1 MTNSL
6 PKTVD
11 QKPVVL
17 KVERDLVSSHSAE
30 LRDQLR
36 TLINQGARAVELDF
50 SQVRMVDSAGLG
62 MIIAAHNS
70 LKKVEGELT
79 VTACSADILE
89 LFRSMRIH
97 QHMRVEGAGVAS
109 A

>member
-1 MTNSL
+1 MTNVQ
-6 PKTVD
+6 PQNVNKT
-11 QKPVVL
+11 PVIL

-30 LRDQLR
+30 LRDHLR
-36 TLINQGARAVELDF
+36 SLIGQGTRSVVLDF
-50 SQVRMVDSAGLG
+50 SHVRMVDSAGLG
-62 MIIAAHNS
+62 MLIAAHNS
-70 LKKVEGELT
+70 LKKVEGELA
-79 VTACSADILE
+79 VTECSAEILE

>member
-6 PKTVD
+6 PHNVD
-11 QKPVVL
+11 QTPILL
-17 KVERDLVSSHSAE
+17 KVERDLVASHSAE

-36 TLINQGARAVELDF
+36 TLISQGARSVVLDF

-62 MIIAAHNS
+62 MLIAAHNS
-70 LKKVEGELT
+70 LKKVEGELA
-79 VTACSADILE
+79 VTECSGEILE
-89 LFRSMRIH
+89 LFRTMRIH

>member
-6 PKTVD
+6 PKTLD
-11 QKPVVL
+11 QTPVVI
-17 KVERDLVSSHSAE
+17 KVERDLVASHSAE

-36 TLINQGARAVELDF
+36 SLISQGSRSVVLDF

-70 LKKVEGELT
+70 LKKVEGELA
-79 VTACSADILE
+79 VTQCSAEILE

-97 QHMRVEGAGVAS
+97 QHMRVEGAAVAS
-109 A
+109 V

>member
-1 MTNSL
+1 MTNVQ
-6 PKTVD
+6 PQNVD
-11 QKPVVL
+11 KSPVIL
-17 KVERDLVSSHSAE
+17 KVERDLVSTHSAE
-30 LRDQLR
+30 LREQLR
-36 TLINQGARAVELDF
+36 TLIGQGARNVVLDF
-50 SQVRMVDSAGLG
+50 GQVRMVDSAGLG

-70 LKKVEGELT
+70 LKKVEGELA
-79 VTACSADILE
+79 VTECSAEILE

>member
-1 MTNSL
+1 MTNVQTQNVD
-6 PKTVD
+6 KT
-11 QKPVVL
+11 PVIL

-30 LRDQLR
+30 LREQLR
-36 TLINQGARAVELDF
+36 TLIGQGARNVVLDF
-50 SQVRMVDSAGLG
+50 GQVRMVDSAGLG

-70 LKKVEGELT
+70 LKKVEGELA
-79 VTACSADILE
+79 VTECSADILE

-97 QHMRVEGAGVAS
+97 QHMSVTAAGVVS

>member
-1 MTNSL
+1 MINSMTQNADKS
-6 PKTVD
+6 
-11 QKPVVL
+11 PVIV
-17 KVERDLVSSHSAE
+17 KVEQDLVASQSVE
-30 LRDQLR
+30 LRDHLR
-36 TLINQGARAVELDF
+36 NLIGQGTRSVVLDF

-70 LKKVEGELT
+70 LKKVEGELA
-79 VTACSADILE
+79 VTECSAEILE

-109 A
+109 V